1 MLFLIYITGDMH
13 GRTERI
19 YDRRLN
25 RLKKGDTLIICGDF
39 GFIWNGSQK
48 EKKILDYLGSRRYN
62 VAFIDGTHE
71 NYDLLSKYR
80 MTVWKGGRVH
90 RISGN
95 HFHMMRGQIFTI
107 EGLKIF
113 TFGGGES
120 LDREIRTEHESW
132 WREEFPSSAEMAEGA
147 ENIDE
152 NGCRVDYII
161 THEPPSLVKSSL
173 LLRNAEADRVNKLNG
188 YLEQLDRECEFRHWF
203 FGSMHEDRTVTKYH
217 TAVFKDIIPLDDDA
231 IIGAPLPERT
241 DKNSDGYYIGT
252 DAFLPV
258 RKINKP
264 AKYSENTA
272 EKTKNDIPA
281 GSLDDTDAEN
291 EQDPD
296 KKHRE
301 TSAGQSGNK
310 TADQNSKA
318 PDIQNVRTAE
328 NENGNDNPDTE
339 FDADRIVD
347 EVLSSIKDNS
357 DYDSAKEE
365 QNDTEH
371 TSDQEILNN

>member
-39 GFIWNGSQK
+39 GFIWDGSQK

-71 NYDLLSKYR
+71 NYDLLNKYR

-95 HFHMMRGQIFTI
+95 LFHMMRGQIFTI

-231 IIGAPLPERT
+231 IIGAPLPEKT
-241 DKNSDGYYIGT
+241 DKNSDGYYIAT
-252 DAFLPV
+252 AASLQV
-258 RKINKP
+258 QKNNTP
-264 AKYSENTA
+264 AKDSENAT
-272 EKTKNDIPA
+272 EKSKNDILSGDP
-281 GSLDDTDAEN
+281 DDTAAEN
-291 EQDPD
+291 EQFPD
-296 KKHRE
+296 KKHNE
-301 TSAGQSGNK
+301 TLIRQSDNQ
-310 TADQNSKA
+310 TADQSGKA
-318 PDIQNVRTAE
+318 PDTQDIHTTD
-328 NENGNDNPDTE
+328 NENGDDNSDTE

-347 EVLSSIKDNS
+347 EVLSSIKNDS
-357 DYDSAKEE
+357 DFSKEE
-365 QNDTEH
+365 QNDTENIRSGI
-371 TSDQEILNN
+371 TE

>member
-1 MLFLIYITGDMH
+1 MIYITGDMH

-39 GFIWNGSQK
+39 GFIWDGSQK

-71 NYDLLSKYR
+71 NYDLLNKYR

-95 HFHMMRGQIFTI
+95 LFHMMRGQIFTI
-107 EGLKIF
+107 DGLKIF

-231 IIGAPLPERT
+231 IIGAPLPEKT
-241 DKNSDGYYIGT
+241 GKKGDDNGYDYYNGADFSVSYKKNDKQ
-252 DAFLPV
+252 L
-258 RKINKP
+258 
-264 AKYSENTA
+264 ENAANDA
-272 EKTKNDIPA
+272 EKTEKAKTDIPD
-281 GSLDDTDAEN
+281 GSIADSGNNQAVPN
-291 EQDPD
+291 E
-296 KKHRE
+296 KHSE
-301 TSAGQSGNK
+301 AQTGQSSNQ
-310 TADQNSKA
+310 TDDQSSENSN
-318 PDIQNVRTAE
+318 IQEVYSTAE
-328 NENGNDNPDTE
+328 DGSNESSDTL

-347 EVLSSIKDNS
+347 EVLSNIKDKTDTS
-357 DYDSAKEE
+357 DENPTDTE
-365 QNDTEH
+365 QNEQE
-371 TSDQEILNN
+371 TSEQ